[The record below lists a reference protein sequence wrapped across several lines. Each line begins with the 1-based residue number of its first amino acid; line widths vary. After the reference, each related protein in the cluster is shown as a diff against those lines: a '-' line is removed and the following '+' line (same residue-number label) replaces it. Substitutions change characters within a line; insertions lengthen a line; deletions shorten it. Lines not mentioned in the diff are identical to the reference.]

1 MFTMSEG
8 DTMAEERAEV
18 ENDEDFVVETEESEA
33 PERRASDKAQVEDA
47 EDGGDDEELS
57 NYSANVQKR
66 IKKLTERYRQ
76 EQRDREEAVRM
87 AQQLLQE
94 NQKLKGKVQQL
105 DTGYLHEYGNRLQ
118 TQEEAVKRAYKQAYE
133 SGDADAMIQAQEQ
146 LATIAME
153 KQRYN
158 VAKTRADQQRQLAEQ
173 QARQPVQQ
181 QPAPQQVEAP
191 KVDPKARTW
200 AEKNKWFGEDK
211 VMTTAAFTIHQT
223 LVDDEGFDPQ
233 SDEYYNE
240 IDRRIRAEFPHKFQ
254 QAKKSGGAQVA
265 SAGASASRNPKQGRR
280 SVKLTHSQVA
290 IAKKLGVP
298 LEEYAKYV
306 KE

>member
-1 MFTMSEG
+1 MS
-8 DTMAEERAEV
+8 EERAEV
-18 ENDEDFVVETEESEA
+18 EDDFEVETEDSSE
-33 PERRASDKAQVEDA
+33 EKDSGRAQVEDGDGDA
-47 EDGGDDEELS
+47 DEDELS
-57 NYSANVQKR
+57 QYSQNVQKR

-87 AQQLLQE
+87 AQQLLSE
-94 NQKLKGKVQQL
+94 NQQLKGKVQQL

-133 SGDADAMIQAQEQ
+133 TGDADAMLQAQEQ

-158 VAKTRADQQRQLAEQ
+158 TAKARADQQRVAVEQ
-173 QARQPVQQ
+173 QRA
-181 QPAPQQVEAP
+181 QPAQQVPQQVPQAP
-191 KVDPKARTW
+191 KVDPKAKGW

-223 LVDDEGFDPQ
+223 LVEEEGFDPQ

-265 SAGASASRNPKQGRR
+265 SAGASASRNTKQGRR